1 MTEGDAMTLT
11 HDHFSLNTLQW
22 ITVSLG
28 ESTGEPGSVG
38 WEFDRPRFLARQP
51 VVLAQVRDAGF
62 SSVMLEVLPTQTLQ
76 SYARVVA
83 ESGLKV
89 TPGYVHIGLPEEFGR
104 DFSDDAEA
112 HFRWFDG
119 IRRRAEESLFM
130 GLDRVFLAADMA
142 PGRPRIDIAAAA
154 GYDFDAARLDRV
166 ANIIGEAAE
175 VLAAEGV
182 TASLHNHVGTWI
194 ETEAEY
200 DYVLDAVPDSILAA
214 GPDLGHL
221 AWTGVD
227 VVAWVAAHR
236 ERIADLHVKD
246 MDLTLAAAARDAE
259 TPYFDVMAQRFFL
272 EPGLGDVP
280 IAEALAALPDDF
292 GGTVLIEVDKPS
304 MEPFESAEASWA
316 WVAAN
321 YPRGNV

>member
-1 MTEGDAMTLT
+1 MALT
-11 HDHFSLNTLQW
+11 QEHFSLNTLQW

-38 WEFDRPRFLARQP
+38 WEFDRPSFLARQP
-51 VVLAQVRDAGF
+51 VVLGQVRDAGF

-76 SYARVVA
+76 AYARVVA
-83 ESGLKV
+83 DSGLQV
-89 TPGYVHIGLPEEFGR
+89 APGYVHIGLAEEFGL
-104 DFSDDAEA
+104 DHAGDDEA

-119 IRRRAEESLFM
+119 IRRRAEETRFM

-142 PGRPRIDIAAAA
+142 PGRPRIDEAAACGHA
-154 GYDFDAARLDRV
+154 FDAARLDRV
-166 ANIIGEAAE
+166 ANMIGEAAE

-182 TASLHNHVGTWI
+182 TAALHNHVGTWI
-194 ETEAEY
+194 ETEDEY
-200 DYVLDAVPDSILAA
+200 EYVLDAVSPSLLAA

-221 AWTGVD
+221 AWTGTD
-227 VVAWVAAHR
+227 VVAWVAAHAG
-236 ERIADLHVKD
+236 RISDLHVKD
-246 MDLTLAAAARDAE
+246 MDLALATRAREAR

-280 IAEALAALPDDF
+280 IREALAELPDDF

-304 MEPFESAEASWA
+304 MEPFESAKTSWA
-316 WVAAN
+316 WIAEN
-321 YPRGNV
+321 YPSAEEPS

>member
-1 MTEGDAMTLT
+1 MALT
-11 HDHFSLNTLQW
+11 QEHFSLNTLQW

-38 WEFDRPRFLARQP
+38 WEFDRPSFLARQP
-51 VVLAQVRDAGF
+51 VVLGQVRDAGF

-76 SYARVVA
+76 AYARVVA
-83 ESGLKV
+83 DSGLQV
-89 TPGYVHIGLPEEFGR
+89 TPGYVHIGLPEEFGL
-104 DFSDDAEA
+104 DHAGDDEA

-119 IRRRAEESLFM
+119 IRRRAEETRFM

-142 PGRPRIDIAAAA
+142 PGRPRIDEAAACGHA
-154 GYDFDAARLDRV
+154 FDAARLDRV
-166 ANIIGEAAE
+166 ANTIGEAAE

-182 TASLHNHVGTWI
+182 TAALHNHVGTWI
-194 ETEAEY
+194 ETEDEY
-200 DYVLDAVPDSILAA
+200 EYVLDAVSPSLLAA

-221 AWTGVD
+221 AWAGTD
-227 VVAWVAAHR
+227 VVAWVAAHAG
-236 ERIADLHVKD
+236 RISDLHVKD
-246 MDLTLAAAARDAE
+246 MDLALATRAREAR

-280 IAEALAALPDDF
+280 IREALAELPDDF

-304 MEPFESAEASWA
+304 MEPFESAKTNWA
-316 WVAAN
+316 WIAEN
-321 YPRGNV
+321 YPSAEEPS

>member
-1 MTEGDAMTLT
+1 MALT
-11 HDHFSLNTLQW
+11 QDHFSLNTLQW

-28 ESTGEPGSVG
+28 DSTGEPGSVG
-38 WEFDRPRFLARQP
+38 WEFDRPRFLERQP
-51 VVLAQVRDAGF
+51 VVLRQVRDAGF

-76 SYARVVA
+76 SYARVVGA
-83 ESGLKV
+83 SGLRV

-104 DFSDDAEA
+104 DHAGDDEA

-142 PGRPRIDIAAAA
+142 PGRPRIDEAAAIGHA
-154 GYDFDAARLDRV
+154 FDAARLDRV

-182 TASLHNHVGTWI
+182 MPALHNHVGTWI
-194 ETEAEY
+194 ETEDEY
-200 DYVLDAVPDSILAA
+200 EHVLNAVPASILAA

-221 AWTGVD
+221 AWTGAD
-227 VVAWVAAHR
+227 VVAWVAAHAD
-236 ERIADLHVKD
+236 RISDLHVKD
-246 MDLTLAAAARDAE
+246 MDLALAAEARDARA
-259 TPYFDVMAQRFFL
+259 PYFDVMARRFFL

-280 IAEALAALPDDF
+280 IAEALARLPEDF
-292 GGTVLIEVDKPS
+292 DGTVLIEVDKPS
-304 MEPFESAEASWA
+304 MEPFASARASWSWIAENYPKESA
-316 WVAAN
+316 
-321 YPRGNV
+321 

>member
-1 MTEGDAMTLT
+1 MALT
-11 HDHFSLNTLQW
+11 QEHFSLNTLQW

-38 WEFDRPRFLARQP
+38 WEFDRPSFLARQP
-51 VVLAQVRDAGF
+51 VVLGQVRDAGF

-76 SYARVVA
+76 AYARVVA
-83 ESGLKV
+83 DSGLQV
-89 TPGYVHIGLPEEFGR
+89 TPGYVHIGLPEEFGL
-104 DFSDDAEA
+104 DHAGDDEA

-119 IRRRAEESLFM
+119 IRRRAEETRFM

-142 PGRPRIDIAAAA
+142 PGRPRIDEAAACGHA
-154 GYDFDAARLDRV
+154 FDAARLDRV
-166 ANIIGEAAE
+166 ANTIGEAAE

-182 TASLHNHVGTWI
+182 TAALHNHVGTWI
-194 ETEAEY
+194 ETEDEY
-200 DYVLDAVPDSILAA
+200 EYVLDAVSPSLLAA

-221 AWTGVD
+221 AWAGTD
-227 VVAWVAAHR
+227 VVAWVAAHAG
-236 ERIADLHVKD
+236 RISDLHVKD
-246 MDLTLAAAARDAE
+246 MDLALATRAREAR

-280 IAEALAALPDDF
+280 IREALAELPDDF

-304 MEPFESAEASWA
+304 MEPFESAKTSWA
-316 WVAAN
+316 WIAEN
-321 YPRGNV
+321 YPSAEEPS